1 MNPVRWSRALC
12 LALIGLVAAPLGE
25 ALAIDRM
32 QPKVLAAFRDVV
44 SNASR
49 STVKVLADGKQIALG
64 TIVTSDGYVSTKAS
78 ELRGKLQVQLFDGRK
93 LDARQVATQRDLDLA
108 LVKVD
113 AEKFPV
119 APWSDAP
126 APLVGSWLAT
136 PDLRKEPV
144 SIGVVSVAPRTIP
157 APSAALGIELATDS
171 EMARIRVILKD
182 SAAEKAGLQAN
193 DVVKSIA
200 DKEIATARQLIDTIR
215 GYQPGEKVDL
225 LVERGKEQLKI
236 AVVLGSRNQ
245 ILHGDRA
252 EFQNALGGPLSE
264 RRGGFSQAIQH
275 DSVLT
280 PRDCGG
286 PLVDLD
292 GRVVGINIARASR
305 VESYALP
312 VSVVRPA
319 LEQLL
324 KSAGALPLGPGETI
338 QTSVK

>member
-1 MNPVRWSRALC
+1 
-12 LALIGLVAAPLGE
+12 
-25 ALAIDRM
+25 
-32 QPKVLAAFRDVV
+32 
-44 SNASR
+44 
-49 STVKVLADGKQIALG
+49 
-64 TIVTSDGYVSTKAS
+64 
-78 ELRGKLQVQLFDGRK
+78 
-93 LDARQVATQRDLDLA
+93 
-108 LVKVD
+108 
-113 AEKFPV
+113 
-119 APWSDAP
+119 
-126 APLVGSWLAT
+126 
-136 PDLRKEPV
+136 
-144 SIGVVSVAPRTIP
+144 
-157 APSAALGIELATDS
+157 LATDA
-171 EMARIRVILKD
+171 EVARIRVILKD

-200 DKEIATARQLIDTIR
+200 GKEIATARQLIDTIR
-215 GYQPGEKVDL
+215 GYQPGEKVEL
-225 LVERGKEQLKI
+225 VVERGKEQLNI
-236 AVVLGSRNQ
+236 AVVLGSRSQ

-264 RRGGFSQAIQH
+264 RRGGFAQAIQH

-286 PLVDLD
+286 PVVDLD

-324 KSAGALPLGPGETI
+324 KSAGAVPLAPGETV